1 MRSEFLI
8 AVFLAVS
15 EASLWELKDL
25 KYFVT
30 VYEANSLMRA
40 SISLAI
46 VQSNV
51 SSRIK
56 HLEEDLGVTL
66 FIRLRR
72 GVRPT
77 NKGDLLYR
85 YAKDVLG
92 KIEEARE
99 MIKDLDAA

>member
-1 MRSEFLI
+1 MNLDI
-8 AVFLAVS
+8 
-15 EASLWELKDL
+15 KDL
-25 KYFVT
+25 KYFVAA
-30 VYEANSLMRA
+30 YETKNFMRA
-40 SISLAI
+40 SVSLAT

-51 SSRIK
+51 SLRIRR
-56 HLEEDLGVTL
+56 LEEDLGVTL

-77 NKGDLLYR
+77 NKGDLLYG

-92 KIEEARE
+92 KMEEARE